1 MTPFDSI
8 SMRSLVL
15 TFFLPVALVAQTQT
29 VVRVNVTPS
38 PARVVAGD
46 TLRLSAVAVDND
58 GKPVSDVRIRFQQ
71 QDFPFQGTV
80 DSTGL
85 VVASSVSII
94 PVIVSAIQAGAK
106 PIIKRVEVVVVAGPA
121 ASISVSPAHVKLVPH
136 QTIGAS
142 AQVFSKAGDTRAD
155 AVTWTS
161 SAPTVA
167 TVDRSGA
174 ITAVAAG
181 TATISATAGAAKQ
194 TVKVDVIATAI
205 KSVSV
210 TPSTPHARTGDV
222 IRFSAVAKDAAG
234 KEIAGLTPTW
244 AFSPGKGELDP
255 DGAFV
260 GYEAGTYSVTALLGT
275 NIAQTTVTLTPR
287 DVRRPATLVG
297 SVIRAA
303 FATSEVWVHP
313 NGKVAYLGTILGGDR
328 VYVIDVADP
337 SKPTIVDSVVVNAR
351 TINDIMTSEDGKV
364 MVITREGADNRK
376 NGIVLATLED
386 PLHPKIV
393 GEFTEGVT
401 AGVHSAYIYTQ
412 PRFGMH
418 VYLTNDGTGALHI
431 IDINDPAHPRQVATW
446 KTARSEAG
454 RMLHDIDVR
463 DGMLYASYWNDGL
476 VILDIGSGI
485 KGGSPSNPQLVSQF
499 KYDLNALYKP
509 VEAVGGPGFIRGT
522 HTAWRHGK
530 YVFIADEV
538 FTMKD
543 IMQLELK
550 GISRA
555 YGRLQVLDVS
565 DIAHPRSV
573 AYYEPEY
580 GGVHNIWVAGDT
592 LYMGAYNAGFR
603 AFDISGE
610 LRGDLRAQQR
620 EIAHV
625 NPSDPKGF
633 IPNNTMTWGVVVKN
647 GLAYINDVNTGL
659 FIVKIEPKAP
669 FVP

>member
-1 MTPFDSI
+1 MTRLS
-8 SMRSLVL
+8 SNTVRSLLLSLAV
-15 TFFLPVALVAQTQT
+15 PAALSAQT

-38 PARVVAGD
+38 PARVVAGES
-46 TLRLSAVAVDND
+46 LQLKAEPVDKD
-58 GKPVSDVRIRFQQ
+58 GKPVSGVLVVFQQ

-85 VVASSVSII
+85 VMAGSVSTI
-94 PVIVSAIQAGAK
+94 PVVVSAIQPGAK
-106 PIIKRVEVVVVAGPA
+106 PVITRVEVKVVAGPA
-121 ASISVSPAHVKLVPH
+121 ATVVVTPAAVKLVPR

-142 AQVFSKAGDTRAD
+142 AQVFSKAGDTRGD
-155 AVTWTS
+155 VVTWTS
-161 SAPTVA
+161 SSPAIA
-167 TVDRSGA
+167 TVDRGGT
-174 ITAVAAG
+174 ITAVGPGA
-181 TATISATAGAAKQ
+181 ATITATAGAAKQ
-194 TVKVDVIATAI
+194 TIAVNVIGTPVA
-205 KSVSV
+205 SVSL

-222 IRFSAVAKDAAG
+222 IRFKAVAKDAAG

-244 AFSPGKGELDP
+244 AFAPGKGEIDA

-260 GYEAGTYSVTALLGT
+260 GYEAGTYSVTALLGANVT
-275 NIAQTTVTLTPR
+275 QTTVTLAAR

-297 SVIRAA
+297 SVVRSAL
-303 FATSEVWVHP
+303 ATSEVWVHP

-328 VYVIDVADP
+328 VYVINVADP
-337 SKPTIVDSVVVNAR
+337 SNPTIVDSVMVNAR
-351 TINDIMTSEDGKV
+351 TINDVMTSEDGKV

-376 NGIVLATLED
+376 NGIVVATLED
-386 PLHPKIV
+386 PLHPKVV
-393 GEFTEGVT
+393 GEFTDGVT

-412 PRFGMH
+412 PKFGMH

-431 IDINDPAHPRQVATW
+431 IDINDPAHPKQVAVW
-446 KTARSEAG
+446 KTARSDAG

-463 DGMLYASYWNDGL
+463 DGMVYASYWNDGL
-476 VILDIGSGI
+476 VMLDIGSGI
-485 KGGSPSNPQLVSQF
+485 KGGSPSNPQLVSQY
-499 KYDLNALYKP
+499 KYDLDALYKP
-509 VEAVGGPGFIRGT
+509 VEAVGGPGYIRGT

-543 IMQLELK
+543 IMALETK
-550 GISRA
+550 GASRA

-565 DIAHPRSV
+565 DILHPKSV
-573 AYYEPEY
+573 AFYEPEM

-620 EIAHV
+620 EIANV

-659 FIVKIEPKAP
+659 FIVRIEPKPAI
-669 FVP
+669 VP